1 VDDDITLLNQLEK
14 VFKYE
19 GYNVISIDK
28 PQEAIKTIQ
37 KENIDIILLDIMM
50 PKIDGFE
57 VFNEI
62 QKEKLDIPIIF
73 LTGKTFIEDKIT
85 ALNSGADDYITKP
98 FKIEEVLARVNR
110 ALERSYQYRIDEL
123 TGAYTKKYFGRRI
136 KEAQNKLIKHGE
148 IFSLAF
154 VDIDYFKEINDTYGH
169 IAGDFILKKL
179 ADRIKFKIRSKDE
192 LFRFGGD
199 EFVII
204 FPKATDNQ
212 VYNILER
219 IRKEIQS
226 NMIYYNKKDKPINIS
241 FSAGI
246 GTIKDVN
253 QTIEELIEVTDKY
266 LYMAKQ
272 QGRNKITYQ
281 ENAK

>member
-1 VDDDITLLNQLEK
+1 
-14 VFKYE
+14 
-19 GYNVISIDK
+19 
-28 PQEAIKTIQ
+28 
-37 KENIDIILLDIMM
+37 MM

-110 ALERSYQYRIDEL
+110 ALERNSHYRIDEL
-123 TGAYTKKYFGRRI
+123 TGAYTKKYFKKRI
-136 KEAQNKLIKHGE
+136 KEAQNKLLRYGE
-148 IFSLAF
+148 IFSIAF
-154 VDIDYFKEINDTYGH
+154 IDIDYFKDINDTYGH
-169 IAGDFILKKL
+169 IMGDIVLKK
-179 ADRIKFKIRSKDE
+179 ISNIMKCTIRSKDE

-226 NMIYYNKKDKPINIS
+226 NVIYCNKTNKPINIS

-246 GTIKDVN
+246 GTIKDEN
-253 QTIEELIEVTDKY
+253 QTIVELIEVTDKY